1 MAVQPIP
8 PGMHTVTP
16 HLVVRGAAKA
26 IDFYKKAF
34 DAKEEA
40 RLPGPNGM
48 IMHASIRI
56 GDSSVML
63 MDESPEWKAVGPLSL
78 RGSPVTIHLYVND
91 ADDVRVGAHGRR
103 ETDHADGRHV
113 LGRPLRRGRGS
124 VRPLLVHCDAHAR
137 RSGEGNPGGVEEGL
151 DVARARRGSFA
162 ISLKSDNRGH
172 AWPPPVW
179 PIGGKCFA

>member
-91 ADDVRVGAHGRR
+91 ADQTFESALKAGAKPIMPMADMFWGDRYGVVEDPFGHSWSIATHTRDVPEKEIQEASKK
-103 ETDHADGRHV
+103 
-113 LGRPLRRGRGS
+113 GS
-124 VRPLLVHCDAHAR
+124 M
-137 RSGEGNPGGVEEGL
+137 
-151 DVARARRGSFA
+151 
-162 ISLKSDNRGH
+162 
-172 AWPPPVW
+172 
-179 PIGGKCFA
+179 

>member
-91 ADDVRVGAHGRR
+91 ADKTFESALTAGAKPIMPM
-103 ETDHADGRHV
+103 ADMFWGDRY
-113 LGRPLRRGRGS
+113 
-124 VRPLLVHCDAHAR
+124 
-137 RSGEGNPGGVEEGL
+137 GVVEDPFGHQW
-151 DVARARRGSFA
+151 SFA
-162 ISLKSDNRGH
+162 THTQDLTPEQIGQAAAKAFSQGPPTKNR
-172 AWPPPVW
+172 
-179 PIGGKCFA
+179 